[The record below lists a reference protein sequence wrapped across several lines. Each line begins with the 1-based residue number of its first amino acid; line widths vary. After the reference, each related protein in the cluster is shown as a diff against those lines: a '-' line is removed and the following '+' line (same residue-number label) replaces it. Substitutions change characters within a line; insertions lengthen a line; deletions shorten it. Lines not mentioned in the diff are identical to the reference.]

1 MAQAI
6 VLRDPGDASVLRMEN
21 VPVGA
26 PGPGELRVRQT
37 AIGVNFHDIYVRSG
51 LYKTLPLPGI
61 PGIEAAGVVE
71 AVGMGGGRIFRS
83 VTGWVTSPRNTA
95 PMRLSVSCSPIS

>member
-6 VLRDPGDASVLRMEN
+6 VLREPGNATVLRLEN

-26 PGPGELRVRQT
+26 LGPGELRVRQI

-51 LYKTLPLPGI
+51 LYKTLPFPGI
-61 PGIEAAGVVE
+61 PGIEAAGVIE
-71 AVGMGGGRIFRS
+71 AMGSGGIFRS
-83 VTGWVTSPRNTA
+83 KRVGYVA
-95 PMRLSVSCSPIS
+95 FRLSFMKNLARR

>member
-6 VLRDPGDASVLRMEN
+6 VLREPGNATVLRLEN

-26 PGPGELRVRQT
+26 PGPGELRVRQN

-51 LYKTLPLPGI
+51 LYKTLNARVQLSRMPMSKP
-61 PGIEAAGVVE
+61 
-71 AVGMGGGRIFRS
+71 S
-83 VTGWVTSPRNTA
+83 STSCVSA
-95 PMRLSVSCSPIS
+95 PMMRDSRMLPTRS